1 MGKQIYKINSFNLV
15 YDSTSR
21 NINGKKKQ
29 NNSNEIDRTEPR
41 RGQKAHEKLY
51 KI

>member
-1 MGKQIYKINSFNLV
+1 MWMGKTIYKINSFNLV

-21 NINGKKKQ
+21 NINGKK
-29 NNSNEIDRTEPR
+29 NSNEIDRTEPP